1 LADVFLSEFELTA
14 RRALS
19 MWNRD
24 PASPSRGSFDRAYWG
39 WKAKDFSDAT
49 LQYAAKLVIGYARL
63 NGEFRQSAALGA
75 WLEEYVA
82 YCCRA
87 QQPDGS
93 FDQCYPHERT
103 PGVVY
108 DMLSALLEVHDS
120 ECLASARARAA
131 LEEVMVR
138 AVAFALSEDER
149 HGEIA
154 NHLASYAFEL
164 LNYGRARGDAA
175 ATSRGMQYLDRL
187 LALFDRDEGWFLEY
201 QGPDAGYQTRTLR
214 YLAKCAELIGDSALW
229 DTAERAG
236 QFLEQVLM
244 PDGSVH
250 PMLGTRSTALVYPS
264 GFMRLA
270 ARSPRFASVA
280 ALVHEGWSRARVPLP
295 STLDFDNA
303 IRLAE
308 DAREAAA
315 IGVPPVRAVESAAVA
330 PRVDLPRAGLTVWR
344 TPSRAVFVAS
354 RLGGVVVVYD
364 RAHDGTWQLR
374 REDSGYLVAR
384 ADGSRWLSRFPG
396 AGTLVTSAGARLVI
410 RTRFARSLHEELTPA
425 RLVLLR
431 VLNATVLR
439 IQWVADLFRR
449 LVVRR
454 LMSRVDWLGLEIER
468 EVTMEAHGL
477 QIRDRLVGSWRDARA
492 QLFRCRRVTGTHMAT
507 ARYFQP
513 QELELD
519 AAWCAPVEWPS
530 GELLADETMQGVETS
545 TMAAGKVTA

>member
-1 LADVFLSEFELTA
+1 MADVFLSEFELTA

-24 PASPSRGSFDRAYWG
+24 PGSPSRGSFDRAYWG
-39 WKAKDFSDAT
+39 WKAKDFGDAT
-49 LQYAAKLVIGYARL
+49 LQYAAKLIVEYARL
-63 NGEFRQSAALGA
+63 NGEFRQGAALGA
-75 WLEEYVA
+75 WLGDYVEY
-82 YCCRA
+82 CRRT
-87 QQPDGS
+87 QHRDGS

-120 ECLASARARAA
+120 EYVSPRAKGVLEAVMARA
-131 LEEVMVR
+131 VR
-138 AVAFALSEDER
+138 FALSGDER

-175 ATSRGMQYLDRL
+175 ASTRGTQYLDRL
-187 LALFDRDEGWFLEY
+187 LTLFDRDEGWFLEY

-214 YLAKCAELIGDSALW
+214 YLAKCAALLGDSALW
-229 DTAERAG
+229 EAAERAG
-236 QFLEQVLM
+236 RFLEQVLM

-270 ARSPRFASVA
+270 ARSPRFAPVA

-295 STLDFDNA
+295 SALDFDNA

-315 IGVPPVRAVESAAVA
+315 IGTPPSRSQESAPVV

-344 TPSRAVFVAS
+344 TPSRAVCVAS

-364 RAHDGTWQLR
+364 RAPDGTWHLR
-374 REDSGYLVAR
+374 QEDSGYLVAR

-396 AGTLVTSAGARLVI
+396 AGTLVTSTDVRVVI
-410 RTRFARSLHEELTPA
+410 RSRFARSLHEELTPA

-439 IQWVADLFRR
+439 IQWVADLFRQ

-468 EVTMEAHGL
+468 EVTMDAHGL
-477 QIRDRLVGSWRDARA
+477 RVRDRLVDGWREAGA

-519 AAWCAPVEWPS
+519 AAWCVPVEWPS
-530 GELLADETMQGVETS
+530 GELLADTTTQVVETS
-545 TMAAGKVTA
+545 TVAAGKVTA